1 MFKMKYGWLPAH
13 WGLKG
18 KTREIARA
26 EYELTGYELE
36 HRLLEI
42 KKDDLTENEYLSKQ
56 IDLSFKH
63 GKITKAQ
70 QMRMLVDLIADPD
83 QKALASVE
91 LDYKEGVISD
101 TEYQKQTAILKK
113 EPWVTVISMDF
124 GGKQSLEGSFEL
136 DWNEFFVANLIKDGY
151 QGPTPDN
158 IVNQWF
164 MNVCKNVALEEFDGT
179 GNFNADADA
188 NFETMKRWNSSE
200 SLDGGR
206 KGYN

>member
-101 TEYQKQTAILKK
+101 TEYQKQTATLKK

>member
-18 KTREIARA
+18 KTREVAKA

-70 QMRMLVDLIADPD
+70 QMRMLVDLVTDPD

-91 LDYKEGVISD
+91 LDYKEGIITD
-101 TEYQKQTAILKK
+101 TEYQKQTATLKK

-136 DWNEFFVANLIKDGY
+136 DWNDFFVANLIKDGY